1 MIPIYSPYL
10 SKEDKKNVKECLTS
24 NWISS
29 QGKFIKKFES
39 EFAKLHN
46 VKYAIATSSCT
57 TALHLSLVALDIG
70 YDDEV
75 ICTDLTFIA
84 PVNMINLT
92 GAKPVLIDID
102 KKTLAM
108 SSDEL
113 EKRITKKTKAIIV
126 VHPFGHAAQM
136 DKIIQISKKYNL
148 HVIED
153 VAEAVGGKFNGKLTG
168 TFGDLSCYSFFANK
182 VITTGE
188 GGMILTKKKSLYNKI
203 KVLRDH
209 GMSLKKRYF
218 HIYAGYNYRMTNMQA
233 AIGYGQIKRF
243 SKIINL
249 RNQQIQRYQSLLPD
263 TNNYYWRAFEKN
275 VKSVHWLATLILT
288 KASNRNKLIKYLSK
302 NGVEARPMIYP
313 VHMALPYKN
322 LRNNHYKS
330 ISKDISLRSIHLPSS
345 LNLKL
350 KEQKYIVQLIKEWF

>member
-113 EKRITKKTKAIIV
+113 EKRITKK
-126 VHPFGHAAQM
+126 Q
-136 DKIIQISKKYNL
+136 
-148 HVIED
+148 
-153 VAEAVGGKFNGKLTG
+153 KL
-168 TFGDLSCYSFFANK
+168 
-182 VITTGE
+182 
-188 GGMILTKKKSLYNKI
+188 
-203 KVLRDH
+203 
-209 GMSLKKRYF
+209 
-218 HIYAGYNYRMTNMQA
+218 
-233 AIGYGQIKRF
+233 
-243 SKIINL
+243 
-249 RNQQIQRYQSLLPD
+249 
-263 TNNYYWRAFEKN
+263 
-275 VKSVHWLATLILT
+275 
-288 KASNRNKLIKYLSK
+288 
-302 NGVEARPMIYP
+302 
-313 VHMALPYKN
+313 
-322 LRNNHYKS
+322 
-330 ISKDISLRSIHLPSS
+330 
-345 LNLKL
+345 
-350 KEQKYIVQLIKEWF
+350 